1 MAVLNFNKAI
11 YCRMEINFNLETP
24 DGKPAEALAKI
35 IEARRKELGETTR
48 QSCVAV
54 ASNILRSLRAQTKV
68 AKENQMDISITLAD
82 SKYYPSFKRDK
93 GAKGKRV
100 SERVLR
106 QGKNG
111 PVITP
116 EKVVWRVGKYV
127 KGEVIHSFE
136 VVDKVSD
143 QKEVKYIMVAKSE
156 KDAMKYAK
164 QFHKGRVKRHKYL
177 AKHAIGLAMKA
188 IYDKGGANDKV
199 NQDVRDLARQ
209 NVDTSVRET
218 GFNSGEVNIHIHD
231 KLDYAALALQNGQSS
246 VNLAIQNAV
255 NKIFG
260 MIKQKLK
267 QNGGSIDE
275 SLKMSVDE
283 LNRGGLV

>member
-1 MAVLNFNKAI
+1 MDIELS
-11 YCRMEINFNLETP
+11 LTTP
-24 DGKPAEALAKI
+24 DGKPAEALAQI
-35 IEARRKELGETTR
+35 IEARRRELGETTK

-54 ASNILRSLRAQTKV
+54 ASTILRSLRAQTKV
-68 AKENQMDISITLAD
+68 AKEGQMDITVTMAD
-82 SKYYPSFKRDK
+82 DKYYPSFKRDK
-93 GAKGKRV
+93 GSKGKNI
-100 SERVLR
+100 SKRVLR
-106 QGKNG
+106 QGKDG

-116 EKVVWRVGKYV
+116 EKVVWATGKYV
-127 KGEVIHSFE
+127 RGQVVHSFD
-136 VVDKVSD
+136 VVDKVSTE
-143 QKEVKYIMVAKSE
+143 KVIKYIIVTGSAKE
-156 KDAMKYAK
+156 ATRLAK
-164 QFHKGRVKRHKYL
+164 QLHKSRVKRHKYL
-177 AKHAIGLAMKA
+177 ARHAIGLAMKA
-188 IYDKGGANDKV
+188 IYDKGGANDNV
-199 NQDVRDLARQ
+199 NKDVRDLARQ

-231 KLDYAALALQNGQSS
+231 KLDYAALALQNGESS

-260 MIKQKLK
+260 MIKQRLK